1 MEQICLDFVT
11 RTKPDVGLNC
21 MVPIY
26 FFIYGIID
34 LGHITGLAPVEFD
47 VGNHAFFQVVN
58 MPCRLNVVFFILNT
72 T

>member
-1 MEQICLDFVT
+1 MEQICLEFVT

-47 VGNHAFFQVVN
+47 VGNHAFFKLLTCHVDL
-58 MPCRLNVVFFILNT
+58 MLFFLY
-72 T
+72 